1 MRIKK
6 EYIILIVIITALAV
20 YLFLRNPD
28 RTHYQ
33 LPEIAEIAK
42 TDISK
47 IEISGKDATISLKKK
62 DKRWYIGPEAYL
74 ANTDRVE
81 SMLEIIGKI
90 TVTALVSE
98 SKNYS
103 RYNLDNSNK
112 ITVKAWKGDRLKR
125 DFDVGKAATS
135 HRHTF
140 VKLVDDDR
148 VYHVQGNFRDRFSQ
162 TVDSLRD
169 KTVLSFNQGEIEEI
183 RITKEQQEIV
193 FVRTEAPVDVSAGQ
207 EAEAKNLP
215 SPVWRTPEGEEGD
228 ETQLG
233 RLLTA
238 LSNLTCEKY
247 INDAKKED
255 YSNPLSIARLKGPQE
270 YTLSVFA
277 KTDDEAKNY
286 PAVSSANDYPFLLPD
301 WQVKGLMKER
311 AEMLKKQPSSTDV
324 TFPPK

>member
-6 EYIILIVIITALAV
+6 EYIILIAIISALAV
-20 YLFLRNPD
+20 YLFLRDPD

-33 LPEIAEIAK
+33 LPKIAEIAK

-47 IEISGKDATISLKKK
+47 IEISSQDVTISLKRK
-62 DKRWYIGPEAYL
+62 DETWRLAPEGYPAS
-74 ANTDRVE
+74 TDRVE
-81 SMLEIIGKI
+81 NMLDIIEKL

-103 RYNLDNSNK
+103 LYNLDNSNK

-140 VKLVDDDR
+140 VKLANDDR
-148 VYHVQGNFRDRFSQ
+148 VYHAQGSFREGFNQ
-162 TVDSLRD
+162 TVDRLWD
-169 KTVLSFNQGEIEEI
+169 KTVLSFNQDEIQEI
-183 RITKEQQEIV
+183 HITKEQQEIV
-193 FVRTEAPVDVSAGQ
+193 FVRTEAPIDVSAGE
-207 EAEAKNLP
+207 EAEPENLP
-215 SPVWRTPEGEEGD
+215 SPAWQTPDGEEGD

-238 LSNLTCEKY
+238 LSNLMCERY
-247 INDAKKED
+247 IDDAKKED
-255 YSNPLSIARLKGPQE
+255 FSNPICIARLKGPQE
-270 YTLSVFA
+270 YTLSIFA
-277 KTDDEAKNY
+277 KTDEDAKNY
-286 PAVSSANDYPFLLPD
+286 PAVSSANDYPFLLPG

-311 AEMLKKQPSSTDV
+311 AEMLKKKPSSVDV
-324 TFPPK
+324 SFPPK

>member
-1 MRIKK
+1 MQIKK
-6 EYIILIVIITALAV
+6 EYIILIAIISALAV

-183 RITKEQQEIV
+183 RITKGQQEIV

-255 YSNPLSIARLKGPQE
+255 YSNPLCIARLKGPQE